1 MFHHVSTSHAPY
13 WPSTTK
19 YQPVPPSTDPVL
31 SYTNQYDS
39 ILTQY
44 HQVSTFTNLYSCCTG
59 ITDFCTVYPGSCFLL
74 ILFYNTHR
82 LNVTSLSFHF
92 HQNFCCLL
100 HLDFNGETATEK
112 SGELDERGEEERQN
126 PGNTKICNFMAYE
139 FSGNIALSGTV
150 YINL

>member
-1 MFHHVSTSHAPY
+1 MQLNCASDLTSR
-13 WPSTTK
+13 
-19 YQPVPPSTDPVL
+19 L
-31 SYTNQYDS
+31 S
-39 ILTQY
+39 
-44 HQVSTFTNLYSCCTG
+44 
-59 ITDFCTVYPGSCFLL
+59 
-74 ILFYNTHR
+74 
-82 LNVTSLSFHF
+82 VTSLSFHF
-92 HQNFCCLL
+92 HQNFCCLF